1 MAATELWGCRTM
13 IARIWHGWT
22 SCKNGEKYEKLLREE
37 VLLEIAQRAIP
48 GYKGAE
54 LFVREGENDEME
66 FITLLRF
73 ETLDAVKIFAG
84 KDYKQ
89 PVIPPDARRL
99 LKRHSERSLH
109 YRVVPLN

>member
-1 MAATELWGCRTM
+1 M
-13 IARIWHGWT
+13 IARVWYGWT
-22 SCKNGEKYEKLLREE
+22 SCENAEKYESLLGEE
-37 VLLEIAQRAIP
+37 VLLEIAQRSIP

-54 LFVREGENDEME
+54 LFVRESDNHEME

-84 KDYKQ
+84 KDYEQ

-99 LKRHSERSLH
+99 LKRHSERSRH
-109 YRVVPLN
+109 YKIVPLN

>member
-1 MAATELWGCRTM
+1 M
-13 IARIWHGWT
+13 IARVWYGWT
-22 SCKNGEKYEKLLREE
+22 TRQNAEKYEQLLREE

-54 LFVREGENDEME
+54 LFVREAENEEME

-73 ETLDAVKIFAG
+73 DTLDAVKIFAG
-84 KDYKQ
+84 KSHET
-89 PVIPPDARRL
+89 PVIPPECKRL
-99 LKRHSERSLH
+99 LKRHSEKSRH

>member
-1 MAATELWGCRTM
+1 MV

-22 SCKNGEKYEKLLREE
+22 TRENAEKYEKLLREE

-54 LFVREGENDEME
+54 LFVREAENDEVE

-84 KDYKQ
+84 KNYEQ
-89 PVIPPDARRL
+89 PVIPPECKRL
-99 LKRHSERSLH
+99 LKRHSEKSRH
-109 YRVVPLN
+109 YRIVPLN

>member
-1 MAATELWGCRTM
+1 V

-22 SCKNGEKYEKLLREE
+22 TRENAENYERLLREE
-37 VLLEIAQRAIP
+37 VLLEIAKRAIP

-54 LFVREGENDEME
+54 IFIREAEDNEME

-73 ETLDAVKIFAG
+73 ETLDAVKVFAG
-84 KDYKQ
+84 KNYEQ

-99 LKRHSERSLH
+99 LKRHSEKSRH
-109 YRVVPLN
+109 YRIVQIN

>member
-1 MAATELWGCRTM
+1 V

-22 SCKNGEKYEKLLREE
+22 TRENAEKYEKLLREE
-37 VLLEIAQRAIP
+37 VLLEIAKRSIP

-54 LFVREGENDEME
+54 IFIREAENDEME

-84 KDYKQ
+84 KDYER
-89 PVIPPDARRL
+89 PVISPEARRL
-99 LKRHSERSLH
+99 LKRHSENSRH
-109 YRVVPLN
+109 YRIVQIN

>member
-1 MAATELWGCRTM
+1 
-13 IARIWHGWT
+13 
-22 SCKNGEKYEKLLREE
+22 LREE
-37 VLLEIAQRAIP
+37 VLLEIAQRSIP

-54 LFVREGENDEME
+54 LFVREADNNEME

-84 KDYKQ
+84 KDYQQ

-109 YRVVPLN
+109 YKVVPLN

>member
-1 MAATELWGCRTM
+1 M

-22 SCKNGEKYEKLLREE
+22 TRENAERYQKLLREE
-37 VLLEIAQRAIP
+37 VLLDIARRSIP

-54 LFVREGENDEME
+54 LFSREAENDEME

-73 ETLDAVKIFAG
+73 ETLDAVKVFAG
-84 KDYKQ
+84 KDYER
-89 PVIPPDARRL
+89 PVIPPDARKL

>member
-1 MAATELWGCRTM
+1 M

-22 SCKNGEKYEKLLREE
+22 SRENAEKYERLLREE

-54 LFVREGENDEME
+54 LFVREAENDEME

-84 KDYKQ
+84 KDYEQ

-99 LKRHSERSLH
+99 LKRHSEKSQH
-109 YRVVPLN
+109 YRIVQLN

>member
-1 MAATELWGCRTM
+1 MM

-22 SCKNGEKYEKLLREE
+22 TRENAEKYEKLLRGEI
-37 VLLEIAQRAIP
+37 LLEIARRNMP

-54 LFVREGENDEME
+54 LFIRDAGDEVE

-73 ETLDAVKIFAG
+73 ETLEAVKLFAG
-84 KDYKQ
+84 EDYEM

-99 LKRHSERSLH
+99 LTHFSERSRH
-109 YRVVPLN
+109 YKVVPLN

>member
-1 MAATELWGCRTM
+1 M

-22 SCKNGEKYEKLLREE
+22 TRENAEKYEKLLHEE
-37 VLLEIAQRAIP
+37 VLLEIAKRAIP

-54 LFVREGENDEME
+54 IFAREAENDEME

-84 KDYKQ
+84 KDYEQ
-89 PVIPPDARRL
+89 AVISSEARRL
-99 LKRHSERSLH
+99 LKRHSENSRH
-109 YRVVPLN
+109 YRIVQIN